1 MRHMLEYAPVG
12 YTASDPN
19 NLPQVGHPH
28 NMTTRNAAP
37 YTAYPTAGTK
47 AENYHTAQRER
58 ERERGEGSAWQTS
71 IVMLKRFTTTLLLPE
86 GTMLSTGLRRRSHL
100 WGKSLPRR
108 TLFGPTQEVEPP
120 TEIAESE
127 AAACHQLLLVVLPS
141 GTLASA
147 PDATFQ
153 QWHRHVFKILTTS

>member
-58 ERERGEGSAWQTS
+58 EGE
-71 IVMLKRFTTTLLLPE
+71 
-86 GTMLSTGLRRRSHL
+86 RRRICMADINSY
-100 WGKSLPRR
+100 
-108 TLFGPTQEVEPP
+108 VE
-120 TEIAESE
+120 TIHDNS
-127 AAACHQLLLVVLPS
+127 
-141 GTLASA
+141 
-147 PDATFQ
+147 
-153 QWHRHVFKILTTS
+153 TTSRRNDALYRAETTKSSVGQISTETNVVRPNTGSRATHGNCRK